1 MTLRWLLASFHL
13 LALGIGL
20 GAVVVRGL
28 ALRSRLE
35 RPALRWVFGADA
47 AWGIAA
53 LLWLG
58 TGLWRLLGGIEK
70 GTEYYFQ
77 NHAFLTK
84 MGLFAIIVAL
94 ELWPMRTLTAWRR
107 RSARG
112 QAPDTTAAPLLARI
126 SFWQAGLIVVMVL
139 LAAAMAR
146 GYGA

>member
-1 MTLRWLLASFHL
+1 VTLRWLLASLHL

-28 ALRSRLE
+28 ALRSRLDG
-35 RPALRWVFGADA
+35 PALRWVFRADA
-47 AWGIAA
+47 AWGVAA
-53 LLWLG
+53 LLWIG
-58 TGLWRLLGGIEK
+58 TGLWRLLGSIEK
-70 GTEYYFQ
+70 GTAYYFQ

-84 MGLFAIIVAL
+84 MGLFAIIFAL
-94 ELWPMRTLTAWRR
+94 ELWPMMTLTAWRR

-112 QAPDTTAAPLLARI
+112 QVPDTTVAPLLARI